1 MQKDLLK
8 ILALALQGG
17 VRSYQAI
24 GEEAAPGDPVRLNW

>member
-24 GEEAAPGDPVRLNW
+24 GEEAAPGGPVKSSW